1 MEFKDVAEVEKQ
13 LEVWVRSGVQCI
25 QLVVGGAA
33 AAAEQSL
40 IAIARRM
47 KYSVAVWDCLKGWNN
62 SGKPEGMNPVD
73 ALQSIPNVN
82 QFDLNTVIIMRDLH
96 YELMQNPNTVAAL
109 KLGVQKQAFN
119 TKDYRRPVFLVTPST
134 AMNPDV
140 LPYIKQIVYPPP
152 NLQGRLDIFDGVRAS
167 ISNATKKQCSDQLRF
182 QIASALAGLTS
193 VDASDALSEA
203 LVKHGG
209 ICPEVI
215 DTVEAEKGRMLKKS
229 EVLTYVPK
237 HEILKADELGGYDTL
252 KGWLDERAVAYSP
265 EAVELGLDYPKGVV
279 LIGVPGAGK
288 SVCADVIARKLALPR
303 VTFAVD
309 AVFNSL
315 VGESERRTRE
325 AIQTVE
331 AMEGCVLLI
340 DEADK
345 VLGGAAESTGDSGV
359 TRRIFGQILS
369 WLAAK
374 KSPTFVV
381 LTMNRVTGMP
391 PELLRRGR
399 FDEIFFVDTPNERE
413 RRVIFEIHMRKRRI
427 DPEAYTADD
436 WQQIVGKSKD
446 YVGAEIEQAVS
457 AARFTAYRE
466 NPKSRAIPTA
476 EQIVRAVEDIVP
488 IVRVDPENIDAIR
501 KFGRERARSV
511 SAPGRKSQGGKNQR
525 ALDLD
530 MPFNGGGGNN

>member
-1 MEFKDVAEVEKQ
+1 MEFNDVEQVEKQ
-13 LEVWVRSGVQCI
+13 LEVWVRSGVQCV

-33 AAAEQSL
+33 APAEQSL
-40 IAIARRM
+40 IAMAKRM
-47 KYSVAVWDCLKGWNN
+47 RYSVAVWDCLKGWNN
-62 SGKPEGMNPVD
+62 SDKDINPVEAIQKIAVRD
-73 ALQSIPNVN
+73 T
-82 QFDLNTVIIMRDLH
+82 FDENTLIVMRDLH
-96 YELMQNPNTVAAL
+96 YELLQNPNTVAAL
-109 KLGVQKQAFN
+109 KLGIQKQAFN
-119 TKDYRRPVFLVTPST
+119 TKSYRRPVFLVTPST

-152 NLQGRLDIFDGVRAS
+152 NLKQRLDIFDGVRAS
-167 ISNATKKQCSDQLRF
+167 ISDATKKQCSDQLRY

-209 ICPEVI
+209 IKPEVV
-215 DTVEAEKGRMLKKS
+215 DTIEVEKGRMLKKS
-229 EVLTYVPK
+229 EVLTYIPK
-237 HEILKADELGGYDTL
+237 SEILKADELGGYEEL
-252 KGWLDERAVAYSP
+252 KQWLDERAVAYTP
-265 EAVELGLDYPKGVV
+265 EAAELGLDYPKGVV

-288 SVCADVIARKLALPR
+288 SVCADVIARKLGLPR
-303 VTFAVD
+303 VTFAID

-331 AMEGCVLLI
+331 AMEGSVLLI

-345 VLGGAAESTGDSGV
+345 VLGGAIDSTGDSGV

-374 KSPTFVV
+374 KTRTFVV

-399 FDEIFFVDTPNERE
+399 FDEIFFVDTPDERE
-413 RRVIFEIHMRKRRI
+413 RKVIFEIHMRKRRI
-427 DPEAYTADD
+427 DPAAYSQDD
-436 WQQIVGKSKD
+436 WHEIVSKSKD

-466 NPKSRAIPTA
+466 NPASKAIPTA
-476 EQIVRAVEDIVP
+476 AQLVKAIEDIVP

-501 KFGRERARSV
+501 KFGKDRARNV
-511 SAPGRKSQGGKNQR
+511 SGVRAAARKGGRNQR

-530 MPFNGGGGNN
+530 LPFGGSGGNN